1 MDSDYQKY
9 IIMKNKY
16 LKLKNKH
23 NIMTGGMGYN
33 LSITNGYSFIRISGF
48 AQLIL
53 LKKKLVKANNK
64 DFKLVIKKIDKYI
77 NEESYPNEN
86 ISVINVSN
94 NIFNEIL
101 DIAKKLKI
109 IY

>member
-1 MDSDYQKY
+1 MDNYYQKY

-16 LKLKNKH
+16 LKLKEKYN
-23 NIMTGGMGYN
+23 NMTGGMGYN

-48 AQLIL
+48 TQLIK
-53 LKKKLVKANNK
+53 LKKKLASKQNK

-94 NIFNEIL
+94 DIFNKIL
-101 DIAKKLKI
+101 HIAKYLKI
-109 IY
+109 TF